1 MAFCGSP
8 GCRRRGC
15 GGRRFPAAR
24 SGSARRRARS
34 QRRLGVSAKFPADGR
49 GRPMQPAGHFLDGRL
64 VLPLRL
70 PLGPGEFLHDL
81 PPFIFIEMWHA
92 FSLCFDDGGCRIP
105 ESGRA
110 PPPWTWFLKEN
121 ASRQLGQIKRFPPFL
136 RANETGNPQKG
147 AFDFSG
153 QARKSPGREEER
165 PGLSAQGYIRRFVLV
180 WAPPC
185 AGVFPPSSGRVSSV
199 FHPIQ
204 PHFFPS

>member
-24 SGSARRRARS
+24 SGSARCRARC

-70 PLGPGEFLHDL
+70 PLRPGEFLHDL
-81 PPFIFIEMWHA
+81 PPFIFIEMWHD

-110 PPPWTWFLKEN
+110 PPWTWFLKEN
-121 ASRQLGQIKRFPPFL
+121 ASRQLGQIKRFSH
-136 RANETGNPQKG
+136 
-147 AFDFSG
+147 FSG
-153 QARKSPGREEER
+153 QMKLAIPKRVRLIFLFS
-165 PGLSAQGYIRRFVLV
+165 GLFWGESAGI
-180 WAPPC
+180 
-185 AGVFPPSSGRVSSV
+185 
-199 FHPIQ
+199 
-204 PHFFPS
+204 